1 MNQAVET
8 SDAPNIDRFVFGG
21 GLLLLAGIVLAAPD
35 VVVDIHRE
43 NIAAGA
49 QVITANTYGVIRS
62 DLEKVGLA
70 AAAAQAPIPQVPA
83 GLRCSGGPRVP
94 PRPWGRRRRRG
105 SRI

>member
-70 AAAAQAPIPQVPA
+70 AAAEPPQ
-83 GLRCSGGPRVP
+83 RISRQSGK
-94 PRPWGRRRRRG
+94 G
-105 SRI
+105 SRREKTLPEL